1 MENRAHALLAGLFT
15 LALLAATLMAF
26 YAFGERSAETREFVL
41 VTQQNVGGLNPQ
53 APVLYRGIRVG
64 KVQSIQLD
72 PEDARNILI
81 HVEAETFVPLNSAT
95 TARLAYQGI
104 TGLAHVLLED
114 GAPQKNSQP
123 LRDDPLPR
131 IQMQPSFL
139 DRLEDS
145 LPAILAETR
154 AFLVNANELLDAQNR
169 QRLERTL
176 VHLESASQ
184 RMDAS
189 FAHLQSVFSEENTRS
204 LAAAVRAAPLLMED
218 ARKLVAHTDQVV
230 QRAEK
235 LLRDEGEA
243 KVRPEDALIPKIR
256 TTAHDLSLAARR
268 FEQVLDTLE
277 HSPQS
282 LVFGAQPATPGP
294 GEPGFVAPAA
304 TSPAAVSS
312 PSP

>member
-15 LALLAATLMAF
+15 LLLLAATLAAL
-26 YAFGERSAETREFVL
+26 YVFGEPRVETREFVL

-53 APVLYRGIRVG
+53 AQVLYRGIRVG
-64 KVQSIQLD
+64 KVHSIQLD
-72 PEDARNILI
+72 PEDMRNILI
-81 HVEAETFVPLNSAT
+81 HVETEAFVPINSAT

-114 GAPQKNSQP
+114 GTPQGQP
-123 LRDDPLPR
+123 LTDPLPR

-139 DRLEDS
+139 DRLEDT

-154 AFLVNANELLDAQNR
+154 AFLVNANAVLDTKNR
-169 QRLERTL
+169 QRLEQTL
-176 VHLESASQ
+176 AHLESASQ

-189 FAHLQSVFSEENTRS
+189 FARLQVMFSEENTQS
-204 LAAAVRAAPLLMED
+204 LSAAVHAAPLLMED
-218 ARKLVAHTDQVV
+218 ARKLVAHTDQVA

-235 LLRDEGEA
+235 LLRDEGAAET
-243 KVRPEDALIPKIR
+243 RPEDALIPKIR

-268 FEQVLDTLE
+268 FERVLDTLE
-277 HSPQS
+277 RSPQN
-282 LVFGAQPATPGP
+282 LIFGAHPATPGP
-294 GEPGFVAPAA
+294 GEPGFVAP
-304 TSPAAVSS
+304 PAAAAS

>member
-15 LALLAATLMAF
+15 LVLLAATLATF
-26 YAFGERSAETREFVL
+26 YAFGERRVETRDILL

-53 APVLYRGIRVG
+53 AQVLYRGIRVG

-72 PEDARNILI
+72 QEDTRNILL
-81 HVEAETFVPLNSAT
+81 HVEIEAFVPLNAAT
-95 TARLAYQGI
+95 TARLAYQGV

-114 GAPQKNSQP
+114 GAPQAADQA
-123 LRDDPLPR
+123 LTDRLPR

-154 AFLVNANELLDAQNR
+154 AFLVNANAILDAQNR
-169 QRLERTL
+169 QHVKHTL
-176 VHLESASQ
+176 ANLESASQ

-189 FAHLQSVFSEENTRS
+189 FARLQTMFSEENARNLS
-204 LAAAVRAAPLLMED
+204 VAARTAPLLAED
-218 ARKLVAHTDQVV
+218 ARQLVAHIDQVA

-235 LLRDEGEA
+235 LLRDEGA
-243 KVRPEDALIPKIR
+243 LGVRPEDALIPKIR

-268 FEQVLDTLE
+268 FERVLDTLE
-277 HSPQS
+277 RSPQN
-282 LVFGAQPATPGP
+282 LIFGAQPAMPGP

-304 TSPAAVSS
+304 APSDPVSS
-312 PSP
+312 PVP